1 MFCADHVRWDIF
13 GAGVLMIDECSS
25 GRCIGQ
31 VAINSGPAFP
41 EQEIGWLVFAGCE
54 GKGYAPEAAVAV
66 RDWARDVHRLP
77 TLVSYVDPGNLRS
90 RRLAE
95 RLGGRLDDAAPRLD
109 PTDLVYRHFG

>member
-1 MFCADHVRWDIF
+1 MFCADHVQGDFF
-13 GAGVLMIDECSS
+13 GAGALMIDECSS
-25 GRCIGQ
+25 GRCVGQ
-31 VAINSGPAFP
+31 VGINSGPAFP

-77 TLVSYVDPGNLRS
+77 TLVSYVDPDNLRS

-95 RLGGRLDDAAPRLD
+95 FLGARLDDAAPRPD